1 MRRTNTPPLALTARP
16 PLREW
21 FLLVAVWLV
30 LAVVLLLLARQ
41 NVAAPGLYYD
51 EAMFAGFAKDCLTG
65 DPRPHVPAP
74 LVVNFLGRPVPIL
87 LQTYLGGVKSWML
100 IPSFAA
106 FGANMAVLRITGLCW
121 GLVGLLVFMLW
132 TRKLCGLPTA
142 LIAAPILAFDPS
154 FFFLSVLDWGP
165 FTPTFLCRVGG
176 FLFILRWAESK
187 RWRDGLLAA
196 VFFGL
201 GVLNKIDFVV
211 ILLGCGAA
219 LLLTYRKSLLAVVRG
234 SMRQITV
241 CGLIFLLLA
250 SPMALCV
257 LDVFNLARG
266 TNSPQGDLTEKLK
279 TTLAMYDGTYIDRLL
294 DAGGRFDHMYDR
306 PCGFS
311 TPFGGLVILA
321 AVILGTLV
329 GVRAIREGTD
339 TGGADRSLPL
349 ALPDLRQ
356 LGDFVAS
363 PSRADA
369 PHHTRLP
376 VSPFDNRVCRRL
388 PVEDAVDKS
397 GGKIRAAALGRSHG
411 GRGSDRS
418 WRRRWANTKGHSRNG
433 RTRPLVRFA
442 GEILRRREGGKRPGD
457 RQPGLGLQRA
467 TCLSHRR

>member
-41 NVAAPGLYYD
+41 NVAVPGLYYD

-294 DAGGRFDHMYDR
+294 DAGADSTTCMTGRAVFRLRSAASSFLR
-306 PCGFS
+306 P
-311 TPFGGLVILA
+311 
-321 AVILGTLV
+321 
-329 GVRAIREGTD
+329 
-339 TGGADRSLPL
+339 
-349 ALPDLRQ
+349 
-356 LGDFVAS
+356 
-363 PSRADA
+363 
-369 PHHTRLP
+369 
-376 VSPFDNRVCRRL
+376 
-388 PVEDAVDKS
+388 
-397 GGKIRAAALGRSHG
+397 
-411 GRGSDRS
+411 
-418 WRRRWANTKGHSRNG
+418 
-433 RTRPLVRFA
+433 
-442 GEILRRREGGKRPGD
+442 
-457 RQPGLGLQRA
+457 
-467 TCLSHRR
+467 